1 MISSRRRTGGG
12 SEEIRSAFSIF
23 VASIDELPYGDGIFD
38 AVISSLMFHHLPL
51 RIKKRGLEE
60 VYRASHRLSNA
71 YLDFIDPIS
80 VIREAAGPL

>member
-60 VYRASHRLSNA
+60 VYRVLKPGEGGSCYVTSALRVISCFPS
-71 YLDFIDPIS
+71 PI
-80 VIREAAGPL
+80 